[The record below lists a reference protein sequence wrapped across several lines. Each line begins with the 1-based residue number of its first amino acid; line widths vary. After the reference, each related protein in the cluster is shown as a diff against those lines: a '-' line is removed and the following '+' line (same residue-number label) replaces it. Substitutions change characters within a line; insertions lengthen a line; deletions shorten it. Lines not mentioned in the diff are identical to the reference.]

1 MLPNILQFSQAPKM
15 KNSVKHNA
23 SRAQA
28 EQAGLLSTALISVRR
43 SSLCLCPVNERGAG
57 VFFYNLPFSA
67 PVSFHTAET
76 DKQAEAI
83 AQV

>member
-1 MLPNILQFSQAPKM
+1 MLLNTLRFSQAPIT
-15 KNSVKHNA
+15 KNSPNHNV

-43 SSLCLCPVNERGAG
+43 SLCLCPVTQRGAG
-57 VFFYNLPFSA
+57 VFFYKTPFLA